1 MGVNSVKKGLRKALN
16 NERGLTL
23 IELMVVI
30 IILGLLATI
39 ITPRLLGRTEEAK
52 RTKAIVDIRNL
63 ESALRLYKLDNGF
76 FPSTEQGLEALVQ
89 KPTTG
94 QIPQNWREGGYLE
107 GGKVPLDPW
116 GNPYVYLSPGI
127 HNPDYDLKSYGADG
141 VEGGEGKFADIESWN
156 LQ

>member
-1 MGVNSVKKGLRKALN
+1 MWKRTLLKFLR
-16 NERGLTL
+16 NEKGLTL

-39 ITPRLLGRTEEAK
+39 IAPRLIGRTEEAK
-52 RTKAIVDIRNL
+52 RTKAMVDIRNI

-76 FPSTEQGLEALVQ
+76 YPTTEQGLEALVQ
-89 KPTTG
+89 QPTTG
-94 QIPQNWREGGYLE
+94 LIPRNWKEGGYLE

-141 VEGGEGKFADIESWN
+141 AEGGEGQFADIESWN